1 MEINSNVALAYSAGV
16 ALQELDLLV
25 QLDVVGPQAVQ
36 LVLQGLHGLLHGAI
50 LLQVQMEETNSRGFT
65 SPQTRG
71 RGRENR
77 GGGALTTSSSWLRE
91 RNLSRWLEMIESSES
106 I

>member
-1 MEINSNVALAYSAGV
+1 MALTYSAGV

-36 LVLQGLHGLLHGAI
+36 LVLQGLHRLLHGAI
-50 LLQVQMEETNSRGFT
+50 LLQVQMEERNSRGFT

-71 RGRENR
+71 RGRENQ
-77 GGGALTTSSSWLRE
+77 GGGTHHFQLLVARA
-91 RNLSRWLEMIESSES
+91 ESLPLAGDD
-106 I
+106 